1 MKRLLSVLLVMIAVL
16 LPTKSWA
23 ADGVSE
29 PYAVL
34 SENNTVLTF
43 YYDDQKAARNGM
55 SVGPFTNEAAR
66 GWNDYMQSIT
76 TVTFDDTFANCTSI
90 TSTENL

>member
-1 MKRLLSVLLVMIAVL
+1 MMTAIMMPMKL
-16 LPTKSWA
+16 WA
-23 ADGVSE
+23 EDSTAE

-34 SENNTVLTF
+34 NEDNTVLTF

>member
-1 MKRLLSVLLVMIAVL
+1 MKRLLSVLLVTIAVL

-34 SENNTVLTF
+34 SADSLTVTF
-43 YYDDQKAARNGM
+43 YYDDQKQ
-55 SVGPFTNEAAR
+55 AR
-66 GWNDYMQSIT
+66 GGMDIT
-76 TVTFDDTFANCTSI
+76 NYYRHTP
-90 TSTENL
+90 

>member
-1 MKRLLSVLLVMIAVL
+1 MKRLLSLLLVTIAVL
-16 LPTKSWA
+16 MPVKLWA
-23 ADGVSE
+23 ADGEPE

-34 SENNTVLTF
+34 SDNDTVLTF
-43 YYDDQKAARNGM
+43 YFDEQKTARNGM

-76 TVTFDDTFANCTSI
+76 TVTFDDTFAYCTSI